1 MGSEVKTFHDLERE
15 VQRHGFCGKCGGC
28 VAFCSAANLGAL
40 KVGPDGKPV
49 FADEEKCLKC
59 GICYMICPNTL
70 DLDEELKKGT
80 KWELPIGP
88 IKDLVSAQTT
98 NPTVGERC
106 TDGGV
111 VTSLLLYLLDN
122 HMIDGALVSKSDG
135 PFHRGPMLATSGEEI
150 ISASGSHFDESF
162 SIVELGSQYSTY
174 SPAIRELKSLRK
186 GLIDRVAMVGT
197 PCQIHTVRK
206 MQVLGIIPSD
216 VIKYYFGLFCM
227 ENFSFNDIQLRLL
240 EKKYR
245 FDLTQVSK
253 VNVKQ
258 DFFIY
263 LNNDR
268 VIHIPFEEIDSIA
281 RPACLVCSDFSAE
294 FSDIS
299 FGGLGSPDGYTTVLI
314 RSERGRMVYR
324 GALTAGYIK
333 EKRYSSS
340 EKAREVVIQLQKVVL
355 DFSRRKKERAQKNRG
370 SAVGSLMDMVRRVWR
385 MTLPGSIGR

>member
-1 MGSEVKTFHDLERE
+1 MGSEAKTFHDLERE
-15 VQRHGFCGKCGGC
+15 VQRYNFCGKCGGC
-28 VAFCSAANLGAL
+28 VAFCSANNLGAL
-40 KVGPDGKPV
+40 KVGPDGKPM

-59 GICYMICPNTL
+59 GICYMICPNTY
-70 DLDEELKKGT
+70 DLDEDLKKKT
-80 KWELPIGP
+80 KWEPPIGP

-98 NPTVGERC
+98 NPTVGEKC

-135 PFHRGPMLATSGEEI
+135 PFHRGPVLATSGEEVV
-150 ISASGSHFDESF
+150 SASGSHYDESF

-174 SPAIRELKSLRK
+174 SPAMQELKSLRK

-216 VIKYYFGLFCM
+216 VIKYCFGLFCM
-227 ENFSFNDIQLRLL
+227 ENFSFNDIQLRHL
-240 EKKYR
+240 EKQYG
-245 FDLTQVSK
+245 FDLAHVSK
-253 VNVKQ
+253 VNVKE

-263 LNNDR
+263 LNNGR

-281 RPACLVCSDFSAE
+281 RPACLVCPDFSAE

-299 FGGLGSPDGYTTVLI
+299 FGGLGSPVGYTTVLL
-314 RSERGRMVYR
+314 RSERGKMVYR

-333 EKRYSSS
+333 ERRYSSS
-340 EKAREVVIQLQKVVL
+340 EKARADLIRLQKMVL
-355 DFSRRKKERAQKNRG
+355 DFSQRKKERALKNRG
-370 SAVGSLMDMVRRVWR
+370 AMAGFVTVSSTA
-385 MTLPGSIGR
+385 P

>member
-1 MGSEVKTFHDLERE
+1 MGSEVKTFHDLEKE
-15 VQRHGFCGKCGGC
+15 VQRYNFCGKCGGC
-28 VAFCSAANLGAL
+28 VAFCSASNLGAL
-40 KVGPDGKPV
+40 KVGPDGMPM

-59 GICYMICPNTL
+59 GICYMICPNTR
-70 DLDEELKKGT
+70 DLDEELKKKM
-80 KWELPIGP
+80 KWEPPIGP

-98 NPTVGERC
+98 NPTVGGRC

-135 PFHRGPMLATSGEEI
+135 PFHRGPMLATSGEEVV
-150 ISASGSHFDESF
+150 SASGSHYDESF
-162 SIVELGSQYSTY
+162 SIVELGSRYSTY
-174 SPAIRELKSLRK
+174 SPAMQELKSLRK

-216 VIKYYFGLFCM
+216 VIKYCFGLFCM
-227 ENFSFNDIQLRLL
+227 ENFSFNDIQLKHL
-240 EKKYR
+240 EKQYG
-245 FDLTQVSK
+245 FDLAHVAK
-253 VNVKQ
+253 VNVKE

-263 LNNDR
+263 LNNGR

-281 RPACLVCSDFSAE
+281 RPACLVCPDFSAE

-299 FGGLGSPDGYTTVLI
+299 FGGLGSPEGYTTVLL
-314 RSERGRMVYR
+314 RSERGKTVYR

-340 EKAREVVIQLQKVVL
+340 EKARADLIRLQKMVL
-355 DFSRRKKERAQKNRG
+355 DFSQRKKERAVKNRG
-370 SAVGSLMDMVRRVWR
+370 ATAGFVTVSL
-385 MTLPGSIGR
+385 TAP